1 MNIWNTHKKII
12 IKCNYKINGGIDNNK
27 KKENKFSTL
36 CAVFLELKLK
46 LRRHW

>member
-1 MNIWNTHKKII
+1 MEELTII
-12 IKCNYKINGGIDNNK
+12 K

-36 CAVFLELKLK
+36 FAVFLELKLK